1 MADFKP
7 LSPHLPVEAPDL
19 AQALRDLLNGMAGY
33 TLRRYAARRNRDVG
47 SVSRYFNGT
56 RRPPWEFV
64 IDLVTDL
71 TEHRGAGAP
80 TVETLEHLRKLHT
93 AWEEKGTRASP
104 DSGVEILTQQ
114 LAAAD
119 RLSRVSS
126 AQSHALSEAL
136 ADRQHRI
143 ADLEVR
149 LQLVEADLARATAQA
164 EEMLATWPAH
174 PSASQRRRLAAL
186 FLLVALL
193 IGLAG
198 GIINGVLIARFNIT
212 PILCTLGTQMAFT
225 GLAVVVSGGRAV
237 MVGSPDLLSR
247 IGNDMFLAVPISFL
261 IFIAMAVLIAAV
273 VRFTPYGYWLM
284 LMGTNPKAAVF
295 AGFPRNGVL
304 VATYATSGLL
314 AGLAGIIIAARNV
327 NVKFDYGSSYLLVA
341 ILIAVM
347 AGVKP
352 EGGYGR
358 VICVVL
364 SAVALQLMSSLLNF
378 GGLSNFVRDFAW
390 GLLLLYPAL
399 RTPPR
404 AWRETLWLAAAAS
417 I

>member
-1 MADFKP
+1 MF
-7 LSPHLPVEAPDL
+7 
-19 AQALRDLLNGMAGY
+19 
-33 TLRRYAARRNRDVG
+33 
-47 SVSRYFNGT
+47 
-56 RRPPWEFV
+56 
-64 IDLVTDL
+64 I
-71 TEHRGAGAP
+71 
-80 TVETLEHLRKLHT
+80 
-93 AWEEKGTRASP
+93 
-104 DSGVEILTQQ
+104 
-114 LAAAD
+114 
-119 RLSRVSS
+119 SS
-126 AQSHALSEAL
+126 AENQLGFSLAFIGLAL
-136 ADRQHRI
+136 
-143 ADLEVR
+143 
-149 LQLVEADLARATAQA
+149 
-164 EEMLATWPAH
+164 M
-174 PSASQRRRLAAL
+174 
-186 FLLVALL
+186 

-198 GIINGVLIARFNIT
+198 GIVNGVLIARFNIT

-261 IFIAMAVLIAAV
+261 IFIAVALLIAAV

-314 AGLAGIIIAARNV
+314 AGIAGIIIAARNV

-358 VICVVL
+358 V

-390 GLLLLYPAL
+390 GLLLLAFLAVGKYDIAGFF
-399 RTPPR
+399 
-404 AWRETLWLAAAAS
+404 TLGNRQKGNIGAQPS
-417 I
+417 GTRP

>member
-1 MADFKP
+1 MQKTSNQLAMLVVINLGLLVLGAYISGGSF
-7 LSPHLPVEAPDL
+7 LSLFNL
-19 AQALRDLLNGMAGY
+19 QSMAGQVPE
-33 TLRRYAARRNRDVG
+33 LGLLAIGVMLAMCAG
-47 SVSRYFNGT
+47 NGG
-56 RRPPWEFV
+56 
-64 IDLVTDL
+64 IDLSGIAL
-71 TEHRGAGAP
+71 AN
-80 TVETLEHLRKLHT
+80 L
-93 AWEEKGTRASP
+93 
-104 DSGVEILTQQ
+104 SGV
-114 LAAAD
+114 
-119 RLSRVSS
+119 LSAVIVSMFISS
-126 AQSHALSEAL
+126 AENQLGFSLAFIGLAL
-136 ADRQHRI
+136 
-143 ADLEVR
+143 V
-149 LQLVEADLARATAQA
+149 
-164 EEMLATWPAH
+164 
-174 PSASQRRRLAAL
+174 
-186 FLLVALL
+186 

-198 GIINGVLIARFNIT
+198 GIVNGILIARFNIT

-225 GLAVVVSGGRAV
+225 GLAVVVSRGRAV

-261 IFIAMAVLIAAV
+261 IFIAVALLIAAI

-304 VATYATSGLL
+304 IATYATSGFL
-314 AGLAGIIIAARNV
+314 AAIAGIIIAARNV

-364 SAVALQLMSSLLNF
+364 SAIALQLMSSLLNF

-390 GLLLLYPAL
+390 GLLLLAFLAIGKYDIAGFFTLGNRKKGDIGAQPSGT
-399 RTPPR
+399 RT
-404 AWRETLWLAAAAS
+404 
-417 I
+417 